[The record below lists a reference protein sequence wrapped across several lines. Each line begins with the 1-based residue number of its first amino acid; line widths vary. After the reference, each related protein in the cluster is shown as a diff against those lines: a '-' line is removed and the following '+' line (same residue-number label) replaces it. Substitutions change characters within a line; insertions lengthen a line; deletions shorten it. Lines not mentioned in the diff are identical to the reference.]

1 VTPGTRSAPS
11 PPPRPAWPEVL
22 GLLLLIALG
31 IARIA
36 DTYHTL
42 SETLD
47 EPAHL
52 ASGLQWIDTGEYTYN
67 RMHPPL
73 SRAFVAL
80 GPYLD
85 GVRSVRRS
93 HPILAGNDELQWGG
107 NYWRNLTLARIGVL
121 PFFVLA
127 VLGTWSLA
135 RGLFGPVPA
144 MVAAAAFTMLPPVL
158 AHAGLATTDMAIT
171 SMIPIAV
178 VAAMRWLDQPDR
190 EATVTLGV
198 AGGIAMLLKFSA
210 MVFIPACLAFMLAA
224 KLIIEPGTSRT
235 KVRRWRRL
243 ELPTLGVLW
252 IAFMVIWAGYR
263 FSFGSLDSLELGALA
278 PPWLARLPI
287 LPAPEFW
294 HGLAILTVYR
304 DANLPSYSLGEV
316 TPGGTLHFFPLAL
329 AVKTPLA
336 FLAVAL
342 LGAVVTVQQAWRH
355 RQWRFAAPAACA
367 LAILG
372 SVMISKM
379 AFGSRHILPIYTVL
393 SAMAGAGALILWHLD
408 RRRIGR
414 AVVAALG
421 MWLLIASFRAH
432 PDYLSDFNEIAAG
445 RPEHFLVN
453 SDLDWG
459 QDIGR
464 LADTL
469 HARGIDSVTTFLAG
483 FYDKRVLGPM
493 KYVHAQDWLVPITS
507 RPTGWV
513 AASAFPLYENPRID
527 WLVERTP
534 VARVGTSIFL
544 YFLPPDS
551 TPRP

>member
-1 VTPGTRSAPS
+1 MASGTRSARGA
-11 PPPRPAWPEVL
+11 PPRPATAEVL
-22 GLLLLIALG
+22 ALVLLIALG
-31 IARIA
+31 VARIA

-73 SRAFVAL
+73 SRAFVAI

-85 GVRSVRRS
+85 GVRSLRRS
-93 HPILAGNDELQWGG
+93 HSIIAGNDELFSRGD
-107 NYWRNLTLARIGVL
+107 YWRTLTLARIGVL
-121 PFFVLA
+121 PFFVLG
-127 VLGTWSLA
+127 VLATWSLA
-135 RGLFGPVPA
+135 RTVFGPAPA
-144 MVAAAAFTMLPPVL
+144 LVAAAAFTLLPPVL

-171 SMIPIAV
+171 GIMPV
-178 VAAMRWLDQPDR
+178 VMLAGMRWLDQPDR
-190 EATVTLGV
+190 DATVVLGV
-198 AGGIAMLLKFSA
+198 ACGVATLLKFSA
-210 MVFIPACLAFMLAA
+210 LVFIPACLAAMLGA
-224 KLIIEPGTSRT
+224 KLVFEPGSSDA
-235 KVRRWRRL
+235 KLRRWRRL
-243 ELPTLGVLW
+243 ELPSLGVAGF
-252 IAFMVIWAGYR
+252 AFMVVWAGYR
-263 FSFGSLDSLELGALA
+263 FSVGSLDSLELGALVS
-278 PPWLARLPI
+278 PGLARLPI

-304 DANLPSYSLGEV
+304 DSNLPSYSLGEV
-316 TPGGTLHFFPLAL
+316 TRGGTWYFFPLAL

-336 FLAVAL
+336 FIPVAL
-342 LGAVVTVQQAWRH
+342 LGAVVTVHQAWKH
-355 RQWRFAAPAACA
+355 RLWRLAAPAACA
-367 LAILG
+367 LALLG

-393 SAMAGAGALILWHLD
+393 SAMAGAGALTLWYLD

-414 AVVAALG
+414 ALVSALG
-421 MWLLIASFRAH
+421 MWLLIASLRAH
-432 PDYLSDFNEIAAG
+432 PDYLSNFNEIAAR

-469 HARGIDSVTTFLAG
+469 RARGIDSVTTYLAG
-483 FYDKRVLGPM
+483 FYDARVLGP
-493 KYVHAQDWLVPITS
+493 VRHVDRRDWMRPIQ
-507 RPTGWV
+507 PATGWI

-534 VARVGTSIFL
+534 VTRVGTSIYL
-544 YFLPPDS
+544 YYLPPGS
-551 TPRP
+551 PAQP